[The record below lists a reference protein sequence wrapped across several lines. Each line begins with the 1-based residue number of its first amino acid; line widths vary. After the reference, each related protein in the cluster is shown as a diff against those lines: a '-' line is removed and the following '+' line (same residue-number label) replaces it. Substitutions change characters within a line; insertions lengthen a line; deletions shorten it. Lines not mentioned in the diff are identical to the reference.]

1 MDPRILVYSEKSSPI
16 AAVTSMEAALAVSRL
31 QGDRLLVA
39 RSPVAWGEEFFWEA
53 AVLRSG
59 SVLRYDKKF

>member
-31 QGDRLLVA
+31 KGDTLLVA
-39 RSPVAWGEEFFWEA
+39 RNPVVGRDLTWGI
-53 AVLRSG
+53 AVLRNG
-59 SVLRYDKKF
+59 LILKYEK